1 MLKTRPSTTTHTV
14 MMTELFS
21 KNMLSKILASIPIQ
35 FDKHLIVRNGEPN
48 TLQLLKLSIR
58 ALFNNILRCPY
69 LEIHGNDKLKA
80 LWLLQNIE
88 CSKNIFR
95 QYNYL
100 DYYPYIDSSGDDY
113 DQPFITSQIRP
124 LDPIGQW
131 NIIYLMLT
139 NVIAANRSLKNAM
152 QEQKYELLERLHLIG
167 QTEETLILNSQKMS
181 ADLLF
186 RMGEYNSTLDR
197 FIDIFL
203 PINRDDHIEARE
215 QKELNRKSH
224 NNIPL
229 HTDESICMLQK
240 TQDGNSI
247 LTIVPDLDKD
257 ARWRFSA

>member
-1 MLKTRPSTTTHTV
+1 

-35 FDKHLIVRNGEPN
+35 FDKQLIVRNGEPN

-100 DYYPYIDSSGDDY
+100 DYYPYVDNSGEDY
-113 DQPFITSQIRP
+113 DQPFITSQVRP
-124 LDPIGQW
+124 RDPIGQW
-131 NIIYLMLT
+131 KIIYLMLA
-139 NVIAANRSLKNAM
+139 NVIAAKRSLNNAI
-152 QEQKYELLERLHLIG
+152 QEQKYELLQRLHLIG
-167 QTEETLILNSQKMS
+167 QTEEKLIVNSQNMS
-181 ADLLF
+181 VDLLF
-186 RMGEYNSTLDR
+186 RIGEYNSTLDR

-203 PINRDDHIEARE
+203 PIDRDDHIETQK
-215 QKELNRKSH
+215 QKELNRNSQNH
-224 NNIPL
+224 NNIQLPPL
-229 HTDESICMLQK
+229 YTDESICMLQK
-240 TQDGNSI
+240 TQDGKSI

-257 ARWRFSA
+257 ARGCFSA